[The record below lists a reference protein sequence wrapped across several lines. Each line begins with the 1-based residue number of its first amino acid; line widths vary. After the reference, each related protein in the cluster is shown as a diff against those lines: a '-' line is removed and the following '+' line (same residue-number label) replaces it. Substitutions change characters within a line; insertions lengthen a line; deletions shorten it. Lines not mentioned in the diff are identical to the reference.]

1 MGHQEEH
8 SNGRQI
14 YDSKARIVAGMP
26 DGPEI
31 FEQVIPR
38 LETFMAPFVES
49 FQRQE
54 PEQHAQTY
62 V

>member
-1 MGHQEEH
+1 MDARYTTRKQELLQEC
-8 SNGRQI
+8 QM
-14 YDSKARIVAGMP
+14 A
-26 DGPEI
+26 PEI

>member
-1 MGHQEEH
+1 M
-8 SNGRQI
+8 
-14 YDSKARIVAGMP
+14 A
-26 DGPEI
+26 PEI